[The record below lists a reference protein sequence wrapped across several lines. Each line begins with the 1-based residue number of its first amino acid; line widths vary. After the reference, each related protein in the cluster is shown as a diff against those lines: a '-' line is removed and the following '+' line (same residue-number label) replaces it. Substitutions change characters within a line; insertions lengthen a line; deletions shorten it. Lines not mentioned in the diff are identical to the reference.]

1 MNVPQE
7 WLLSYCDPGLD
18 TAALEERLTDSGT
31 KVEAIHQVGPPS
43 PEGFVVGLVL
53 ERTQHPDAD
62 RLGVCRVDVG
72 EPEAVQIV
80 CGAPNVGGG
89 QFVPVARVGAVMPGG
104 MKIKKAKLRGVESNG
119 MICSA
124 KELELGLES
133 DGILVLAT
141 IAGDPAG
148 LQNGSGQKATKPLA
162 GVDAATLTP
171 GAPLAAA
178 LPLGGPAI
186 ELEVTPNR
194 PDCLGIYEVAREL
207 HAATGAAL
215 APAPWTGVQLPA
227 AVPTETGPN
236 GAPTAVTEGLRVTL
250 SESVRCE
257 RFTTVVFDN
266 VKVGPS
272 PPWLAQRLV
281 AAGERPIN
289 NVVDITNYVMLETGQ
304 PIHAFDLDR
313 VAGGSLDVHSAAAAT
328 KVTTLDD
335 QEHEVPAGTILISD
349 AEGPTSI
356 AGIMGGARSEILEG
370 TTRVAIEAATWHG
383 PSIHATSWA
392 TAIRT
397 QASSRFEKS
406 LPVEQTLD
414 AQRRALQLMVELTGA
429 VQTGEMIDL
438 GSRGISAPALQLPTS
453 LAKRFLG
460 YDVPEARQI
469 ELLRAIDL
477 GVESSGTGVL
487 TVTIPPRRRNDLTRP
502 IDLIEEISRLDGL
515 ANVPATLPAGRPAG
529 RLTARQRA
537 DRALQDLLVGRG
549 LLEVVGWSFG
559 NTDQLDRLGLP
570 ASDPLRDAVHVR
582 NPMSS
587 ELGQM
592 RTTVVPSLLEVAQ
605 RNTARGF
612 RDLQLFELGTTY
624 HAAPESQLPNERRT
638 LGVLLTGSLTVP
650 TWLDPA
656 PAKAGASSALEMV
669 RAIGALLRV
678 PLSIDQSVVAAHLHP
693 GRGAQV
699 VLGGRPV
706 GIVGE
711 LHPRIAAAYDL
722 ANAVGIV
729 ELDAGA
735 LLDAMP
741 GRPQYQPFA
750 TFPPVSQDLAVV
762 VDAEIPAQRVVDAA
776 RSGGTALLRDVSV
789 FDVYTG
795 PGVDDGK
802 RSLAL
807 RLTFRAEDRTLTEEE
822 ATKARGKILAA
833 LEQQV
838 GAVARG

>member
-7 WLLSYCDPGLD
+7 WLLSFCDPGLD

-43 PEGFVVGLVL
+43 ADGFVVGLVL

-72 EPEAVQIV
+72 ESEPVQIV

-104 MKIKKAKLRGVESNG
+104 MKIKRAKLRGVESNG

-141 IAGDPAG
+141 VDGDPAG
-148 LQNGSGQKATKPLA
+148 LENASGRPATAPLA
-162 GVDAATLTP
+162 GVDAAALTP
-171 GAPLAAA
+171 GAPLAGV

-186 ELEVTPNR
+186 ELEITPNR
-194 PDCLGIYEVAREL
+194 PDSLGIYEVAREL

-215 APAPWTGVQLPA
+215 APAPWAGVALPPAVA
-227 AVPTETGPN
+227 AAADADGR
-236 GAPTAVTEGLRVTL
+236 PTASSAGLTVTL
-250 SESVRCE
+250 TDSDRCE
-257 RFTTVVFDN
+257 RFTAIVYEHVQ
-266 VKVGPS
+266 VGPS

-281 AAGERPIN
+281 AAGQRPIN

-304 PIHAFDLDR
+304 PLHAFDLDR
-313 VAGGSLDVHSAAAAT
+313 VAGGSLDVHPAAAGT
-328 KVTTLDD
+328 KLTTLDGV
-335 QEHEVPAGTILISD
+335 EREVPEGTLLISD
-349 AEGPTSI
+349 ADGPTSV
-356 AGIMGGARSEILEG
+356 AGIIGGERSEVLPT
-370 TTRVAIEAATWHG
+370 TTRVAIEVATWHG
-383 PSIHATSWA
+383 ASIHKASWA
-392 TAIRT
+392 LAVRT
-397 QASSRFEKS
+397 EASSRFEKS
-406 LPVEQTLD
+406 LPVEQVLD
-414 AQRRALQLMVELTGA
+414 AQRRALQLMAELAGA
-429 VQTGEMIDL
+429 HPVGEMIDL
-438 GSRGISAPALQLPTS
+438 GTRAIAAPVLQLPTN
-453 LAKRFLG
+453 LVRRVLG
-460 YDVPEARQI
+460 YDVPEARQAEI
-469 ELLRAIDL
+469 LRAIDL
-477 GVESSGTGVL
+477 GVESSGTGIL

-502 IDLIEEISRLDGL
+502 IDLVEEISRLDGL

-529 RLTARQRA
+529 RLSARQRA

-559 NTDQLDRLGLP
+559 NADQLDRLGLP
-570 ASDPLRDAVHVR
+570 AGDPLRNAVVVR

-587 ELGQM
+587 ELGQL
-592 RTTVVPSLLEVAQ
+592 RTTLVPSLLEVAQ

-612 RDLQLFELGTTY
+612 RDLRLFELGTTY
-624 HAAPESQLPNERRT
+624 HPGGGELPIERRT
-638 LGVLLTGSLTVP
+638 LSALLTGDLTTA
-650 TWLDPA
+650 TWKQQSPITADVSA
-656 PAKAGASSALEMV
+656 ALELV

-678 PLSIDQSVVAAHLHP
+678 PVEIDQSSVPAHLHP
-693 GRGAQV
+693 GRGAV
-699 VLGGRPV
+699 VRCGGEAI
-706 GIVGE
+706 GFVGE
-711 LHPRIAAAYDL
+711 LHPRIAATYDL
-722 ANAVGIV
+722 AAPVALV

-741 GRPQYQPFA
+741 GRPQYRPFA
-750 TFPPVSQDLAVV
+750 TFPPVTQDLAVV
-762 VDAEIPAQRVVDAA
+762 VDAQIPAQRIVDAA

-795 PGVDDGK
+795 PGVDEGK

-807 RLTFRAEDRTLTEEE
+807 RLVFRAEDRTLTEEE